1 MLKSLYLY
9 TRFFSRSFLSGWK
22 RNFLLNDLRRYQKLN
37 FKEIPPADEEKRE
50 NAAHQSAG
58 WLIRAQQVMADDG
71 FGSYHMVNGWSASYP
86 ETSGYI
92 IPALLNYAGV
102 YHMEEVKTAVIK
114 SADWLVSIQ
123 KENGGWQGG
132 RIGEDRPPIV
142 FNTAQVIRG
151 LLAIHRLTGIQL
163 YLDSAIRA
171 ADWLCK
177 VQEEDGTW
185 KKHALMNAA
194 RVYDSYVDAPIA
206 EIWKISGNRKYKE
219 CAEKNLE
226 WIISKKQK
234 ANGWFYDCD
243 NTVKRNDKPILHT
256 IAYTIDGLIDCG
268 EYFQNND
275 YISAAEKAA
284 GVLRDKFSEKGY
296 LNGRYDETWNGSEYI
311 LTTGCAQMAI
321 NWMKLYA
328 LKGNRDDKHAAD
340 KMIDLLIFILD
351 RGDHDTVDT
360 KGALQGSF
368 PVWGKYEPFA
378 FPNWGTKYLLDALLM
393 NNKLQDG
400 K

>member
-9 TRFFSRSFLSGWK
+9 TRFFGRSFLSGWR
-22 RNFLLNDLRRYQKLN
+22 RNFLLHDLERYRKID
-37 FKEIPPADEEKRE
+37 FRDVPSAGKEKRE
-50 NAAHQSAG
+50 DAIHRAAE
-58 WLIRAQQVMADDG
+58 WLLRAQQMMADDG
-71 FGSYHMVNGWSASYP
+71 FGSWHMVDGWSASYP

-92 IPALLNYAGV
+92 IPSLLNYSESFNK
-102 YHMEEVKTAVIK
+102 EEIKPALIK

-132 RIGEDRPPIV
+132 RIGENKPAIV
-142 FNTAQVIRG
+142 FNTAQIIRG
-151 LLAIHRLTGIQL
+151 LLAIHQLTGIRL
-163 YLDSAIRA
+163 YLDSSVRA
-171 ADWLCK
+171 ADWLCE
-177 VQEEDGTW
+177 VQEEEGFW
-185 KKHALMNAA
+185 KKNALMNTA
-194 RVYDSYVDAPIA
+194 RVYDSYVDVPLAQM
-206 EIWKISGNRKYKE
+206 WKVTGDKKYRT

-226 WIISKKQK
+226 WIIRKKQK

-296 LNGRYDETWNGSEYI
+296 LNGRYDENWNGSEYI

-328 LKGNRDDKHAAD
+328 LKGNAAYKAAAD
-340 KMIDLLIFILD
+340 QMIDLLVFIID
-351 RGDHDTVDT
+351 RGNYDTADT
-360 KGALQGSF
+360 KGALPGSF

-393 NNKLQDG
+393 NKKLQDE